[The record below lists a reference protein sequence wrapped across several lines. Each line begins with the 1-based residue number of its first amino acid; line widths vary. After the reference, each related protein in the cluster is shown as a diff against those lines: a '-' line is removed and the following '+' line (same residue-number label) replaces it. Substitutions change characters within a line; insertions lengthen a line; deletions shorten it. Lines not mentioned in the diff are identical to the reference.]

1 MRDIVIVGAG
11 GFGRELH
18 SLLWDCFSKDQYR
31 FKGFLAKQ
39 KDELNGYDIDAPV
52 LDDPDQYRPA
62 AADVCLLAVGHIG
75 SRRRIVES
83 LTGKGAEFVSMIH
96 PTALIADSAKI
107 GKGAVIYPF
116 ASVSN
121 RAVVDDFVC
130 IHFYCLVSHDAK
142 VGKYCYLSPYA
153 TLNGMSEVEDEVF
166 MGTHSTVTPLRRV
179 GHHAK
184 ISANSSAM
192 RDVAPHNLLFG
203 VPGKQRKLLGDS

>member
-1 MRDIVIVGAG
+1 MRDIIIVGAG

-96 PTALIADSAKI
+96 PTA
-107 GKGAVIYPF
+107 
-116 ASVSN
+116 SVSN

-153 TLNGMSEVEDEVF
+153 TINGMGVVEDEVF
-166 MGTHSTVTPLRRV
+166 MGTHSTVTPLMRV

-192 RDVAPHNLLFG
+192 RDVAPHSLVFG
-203 VPGKQRKLLGDS
+203 VPGKQRTLLGGS